1 MLGVFYGSIWP
12 TRLAGRRG
20 GLMDASQPQ
29 PQPAA
34 ATPLEADALDPEALK
49 AAALEDQEQELAQV
63 RAELEDY
70 QRLIEDLPAIYEG
83 KFSHKLREVAQD
95 IRRLLQE
102 RDLLQ
107 EQIDQA
113 LAAALDPPPL
123 VAASPAPAQDPVAP
137 GHLPQP
143 PLRLV
148 AISLATAIGVAVLV
162 GLALRGVVQPR
173 PAPVEDVRPQ
183 GSAKPGAS
191 PAAATSA
198 PAAATSGAGSSVPQ
212 QRDEPELRLRAKGD
226 CWLEVQSLD
235 RRMRYVNL
243 LRPGQST
250 TIPLG
255 GGLRLR
261 AGRPDL
267 LEIAMPGQSFR
278 PLGPINAIGWRTL
291 VPARPAAG
299 PS

>member
-1 MLGVFYGSIWP
+1 
-12 TRLAGRRG
+12 
-20 GLMDASQPQ
+20 MDASQPQPQ

-34 ATPLEADALDPEALK
+34 ATPLEPESLK

-83 KFSHKLREVAQD
+83 KFSHKLREVARD

-137 GHLPQP
+137 GHLPQL

-148 AISLATAIGVAVLV
+148 AISLATAIGVALLV
-162 GLALRGVVQPR
+162 GLALRGVMQPR

-183 GSAKPGAS
+183 GSVKPGAS

-198 PAAATSGAGSSVPQ
+198 PAKPVSQ

-255 GGLRLR
+255 TGLRLR